1 MIAEPLFQTA
11 LAKVLSYEGGWSNH
25 RDDPGGPTNKGITL
39 KTYEGAIEKGIIA
52 RPERPLMEALKIIS
66 EDDVALIYH
75 RLYWQRARCA
85 ALPPA
90 LSVMH
95 FDAAVNHGPGRAIR
109 FLQAA
114 AGAVVDGEWG
124 PETDGKV
131 KTGKA
136 RELLARY
143 RAVREAH
150 YRALNHF
157 PTFGRGW
164 MNRLTAITEF
174 ANRLLPGGK
183 AGNQQPQNSQQ
194 KEPDPM
200 TDANSEKE
208 KWWAESL
215 TIWGTIVTALATI
228 LPLVGPFIGI
238 DITGE
243 MVEELGESVAR
254 LIQILAGITGTG
266 MALYGRVRATSPLT
280 RRSVAVK
287 L

>member
-1 MIAEPLFQTA
+1 
-11 LAKVLSYEGGWSNH
+11 
-25 RDDPGGPTNKGITL
+25 
-39 KTYEGAIEKGIIA
+39 
-52 RPERPLMEALKIIS
+52 
-66 EDDVALIYH
+66 
-75 RLYWQRARCA
+75 
-85 ALPPA
+85 
-90 LSVMH
+90 
-95 FDAAVNHGPGRAIR
+95 
-109 FLQAA
+109 
-114 AGAVVDGEWG
+114 
-124 PETDGKV
+124 
-131 KTGKA
+131 
-136 RELLARY
+136 
-143 RAVREAH
+143 
-150 YRALNHF
+150 
-157 PTFGRGW
+157 
-164 MNRLTAITEF
+164 
-174 ANRLLPGGK
+174 
-183 AGNQQPQNSQQ
+183 
-194 KEPDPM
+194 M